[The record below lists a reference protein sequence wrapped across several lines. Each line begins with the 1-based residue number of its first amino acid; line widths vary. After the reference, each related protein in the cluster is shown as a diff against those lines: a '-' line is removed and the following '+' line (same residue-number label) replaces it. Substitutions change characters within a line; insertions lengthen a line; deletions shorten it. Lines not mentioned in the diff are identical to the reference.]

1 MEGQQQ
7 IKEAKI
13 VAPQMAKIVVA
24 SACKSTRALTS
35 SYGAGGIPEA
45 LPRPNRGTACVPKRK
60 GTNASEDPTSTCW
73 QSCASEIEGACNS
86 EWVRVGAEESREQ
99 SRE

>member
-45 LPRPNRGTACVPKRK
+45 LPRPNRGAACVPKRK
-60 GTNASEDPTSTCW
+60 GTNAMRTVSPDIHRHGAIEIW
-73 QSCASEIEGACNS
+73 QSIL
-86 EWVRVGAEESREQ
+86 VR
-99 SRE
+99 